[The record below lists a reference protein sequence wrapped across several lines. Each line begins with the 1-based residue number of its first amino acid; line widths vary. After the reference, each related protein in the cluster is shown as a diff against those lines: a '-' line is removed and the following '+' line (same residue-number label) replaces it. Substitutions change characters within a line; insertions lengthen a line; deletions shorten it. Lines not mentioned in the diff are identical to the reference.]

1 MANKGRPLGSKKQ
14 GAPKKIIEKLDQIL
28 RYHNDL
34 SLLDNIQNWVTQSCN
49 VNITLLSNNKKEFED
64 LKQTI
69 KLKTNEMPFEKIH
82 VGPGI
87 AIGTDI
93 PAAGGFHQLSTRPRS

>member
-1 MANKGRPLGSKKQ
+1 MANKGRQLGSKKQ
-14 GAPKKIIEKLDQIL
+14 GVPKKIIEKLDQIL

-64 LKQTI
+64 LKIIELDDVNSLRLDDQSSYRFPFVHDQYHLFYLL
-69 KLKTNEMPFEKIH
+69 KL
-82 VGPGI
+82 
-87 AIGTDI
+87 
-93 PAAGGFHQLSTRPRS
+93 L